1 MSGKRLQRHYKDHLS
16 DFKQWEHNSHT
27 KQWLVFPENLGSY
40 LSIDET
46 ALSKGEL
53 YTIITNK
60 KAKGKKGALVG
71 IFHGTKV
78 EPIIEQLLKI
88 PAKKRAKVKEIT
100 LDMANSMKTISTK
113 CFPKAIQVT
122 DRFHVQ
128 KLAIEALQDLRIKY
142 RWEALDQ
149 ENEQIK
155 LSRVADKEF
164 KPVTFFNGDSSKQL
178 LARSRYLL
186 YKSPDKWTPNQKER
200 GRILFNEYPELKKAY
215 GLVQGLRNIFN
226 QAMDIKVAYTKLA
239 HWYKDVEES
248 GFKSF
253 QTVANSITLNYRS
266 VLNYFLNRS
275 TNASAESFNAKVKA
289 FRSQFRGVRNTEY
302 FLYRLI
308 KLYS

>member
-16 DFKQWEHNSHT
+16 DFKQWEDKSHA
-27 KQWLVFPENLGSY
+27 KQWLIYPENMGPY

-60 KAKGKKGALVG
+60 RAKGKKGALVG

-78 EPIIEQLLKI
+78 GPIIEQLLKI
-88 PAKKRAKVKEIT
+88 PAKKRSKVKEIT
-100 LDMANSMKTISTK
+100 LDMANSMKTISSK
-113 CFPKAIQVT
+113 CFPQAIQVT

-155 LSRVADKEF
+155 LSRAADKEF
-164 KPVTFFNGDSSKQL
+164 KPVTFSNGDSSKQL

-200 GRILFNEYPELKKAY
+200 GRILFNEYPDLKKAY

-226 QAMDIKVAYTKLA
+226 QAMDVRVAYTKLA

-275 TNASAESFNAKVKA
+275 TNASAESFNAKIKA

>member
-16 DFKQWEHNSHT
+16 DFKQWEHKGHA
-27 KQWLVFPENLGSY
+27 KQWLVFPENLGPY

-88 PAKKRAKVKEIT
+88 NAKKRAKVKEIT

-113 CFPKAIQVT
+113 CFPQAIQVT

-155 LSRVADKEF
+155 LSRAADKEF
-164 KPVTFFNGDSSKQL
+164 RPVTFSNGDSSKQL

-186 YKSPDKWTPNQKER
+186 YKSPDKWAPNQKER
-200 GRILFNEYPELKKAY
+200 GQILFNEYPELKKAY

-253 QTVANSITLNYRS
+253 QTVANSIALNYRS

>member
-1 MSGKRLQRHYKDHLS
+1 MSGKKLQRHYKDHLS
-16 DFKQWEHNSHT
+16 DFKQWQCKNHA
-27 KQWLVFPENLGSY
+27 KQWLIYPQNIGSY

-60 KAKGKKGALVG
+60 RAKGKKGALVG
-71 IFHGTKV
+71 IFNGTKV

-88 PAKKRAKVKEIT
+88 PKSKRNKVKEIT
-100 LDMANSMKTISTK
+100 LDMANSMKTISSK

-142 RWEALDQ
+142 RWEALDY

-155 LSRVADKEF
+155 LARAANKEF
-164 KPVTFFNGDSSKQL
+164 KPVIFSNGDSSKQL

-186 YKSPDKWTPNQKER
+186 YKSPDKWTSNQKER
-200 GRILFNEYPELKKAY
+200 GQILFNEYPDLKKAY
-215 GLVQGLRNIFN
+215 GIVQGLRTIFN

-239 HWYKDVEES
+239 HWYRDVEKS

-275 TNASAESFNAKVKA
+275 TNASAESFNAKIKA

-302 FLYRLI
+302 FLYRLS